1 MLKEEIKKIVEEK
14 IAGTDCYLVDVKVSP
29 SKVMVFI
36 DKPTAIKIE
45 DCVEISRHLQHQ
57 LEESGIWENH
67 ELEVSSP
74 GMGEPLKVPQQ
85 YQKSIGRQVSI
96 ITFDGIKHIGILKA
110 ISPGEVELEETR
122 TKKVDGRKEKI
133 TQIIH
138 LPFSEIKETKI
149 EFSFEKITR

>member
-45 DCVEISRHLQHQ
+45 DCAEISRHLQQQ

-96 ITFDGIKHIGILKA
+96 ITFDGIKHTGILKA
-110 ISPGEVELEETR
+110 ASPGEVELEETSTR
-122 TKKVDGRKEKI
+122 KVGGRKEKT
-133 TQIIH
+133 TQITH

>member
-29 SKVMVFI
+29 SRVMVFI

-45 DCVEISRHLQHQ
+45 DCVEISRHLQQQ
-57 LEESGIWENH
+57 LEESGVWENH

-96 ITFDGIKHIGILKA
+96 VTFNGLKHSGILKSA
-110 ISPGEVELEETR
+110 STSEVEVEETFTR
-122 TKKVDGRKEKI
+122 KTDGRKEKI
-133 TQIIH
+133 SQIIH

-149 EFSFEKITR
+149 EFQW